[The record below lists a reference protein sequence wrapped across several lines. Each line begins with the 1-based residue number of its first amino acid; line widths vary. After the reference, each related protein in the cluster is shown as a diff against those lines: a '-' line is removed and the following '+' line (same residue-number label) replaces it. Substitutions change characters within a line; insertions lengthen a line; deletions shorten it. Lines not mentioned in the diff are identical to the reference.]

1 MARGASFAA
10 AKGAGLI
17 ALAVIIGVVLLN
29 VVDDGDTNQG
39 SNGSGSSTETTAS
52 TAGATDTTKATTETT
67 ADSVPAKTPAELS
80 VLVLNGGAP
89 QGSAK
94 EMSDNLKLS
103 GYTNQGQP
111 ADWAGHQQAGNV
123 VMCKAGLDQEA
134 AALATAVGEGHT
146 RRGVCGS
153 GSARQRVRRLRRRG
167 RHAGLGRHG
176 DSPRSRA
183 RAGPFAMSIAVHASA
198 SEPSRTARSA
208 DVLMHAAANSGW

>member
-17 ALAVIIGVVLLN
+17 ALAVILGVVLLN

-39 SNGSGSSTETTAS
+39 SNGSGSSSETTAT
-52 TAGATDTTKATTETT
+52 TAGATDTTEATTETT

-103 GYTNQGQP
+103 GYTHQGPP
-111 ADWAGHQQAGNV
+111 ADWAGRQQAGNV

-134 AALATAVGEGHT
+134 AALATAVGEGT
-146 RRGVCGS
+146 PVEAFADPAPPGS
-153 GSARQRVRRLRRRG
+153 
-167 RHAGLGRHG
+167 
-176 DSPRSRA
+176 
-183 RAGPFAMSIAVHASA
+183 
-198 SEPSRTARSA
+198 ESA
-208 DVLMHAAANSGW
+208 DCVVVVGTPG

>member
-1 MARGASFAA
+1 MSRQTGGRGNGNTVARGASFAA

-39 SNGSGSSTETTAS
+39 SNGSGSSSETTAS

-67 ADSVPAKTPAELS
+67 ADSVPAKTPAELL

-111 ADWAGHQQAGNV
+111 ADWTGHQQAGNV

-134 AALATAVGEGHT
+134 AALATAVGEGT
-146 RRGVCGS
+146 PVQAFADPAPPGS
-153 GSARQRVRRLRRRG
+153 
-167 RHAGLGRHG
+167 
-176 DSPRSRA
+176 
-183 RAGPFAMSIAVHASA
+183 
-198 SEPSRTARSA
+198 ESA
-208 DVLMHAAANSGW
+208 DCVVVVGTPG

>member
-1 MARGASFAA
+1 MSRQTGGRGNGNTVARGASFAA

-39 SNGSGSSTETTAS
+39 SNGSGSSSETTAS

-111 ADWAGHQQAGNV
+111 ADWAGRQQAGNV

-134 AALATAVGEGHT
+134 AALATAVGEGT
-146 RRGVCGS
+146 PVEPFADPAPPGS
-153 GSARQRVRRLRRRG
+153 GSADCVVVVG
-167 RHAGLGRHG
+167 T
-176 DSPRSRA
+176 PR
-183 RAGPFAMSIAVHASA
+183 
-198 SEPSRTARSA
+198 
-208 DVLMHAAANSGW
+208 